1 MQVGYLESIQRYPI
15 EHGEQLKFS
24 VKSHVRS
31 SFIRCPITSCS
42 FRTSQQRPK
51 PWTVHQPSKLDPK
64 HSPVVPHEKHHHGT
78 HSKNHCDRTMF
89 CSNLRIPKKHSY
101 FHYSSIFESENT
113 QKPFILSPELD
124 SSRQTFRLNM
134 ILKCQSLARCNLCN
148 FHFLFF
154 FWGGIQL
161 SALLFCFPIKKKTRS
176 IFSGLWRKS
185 HEHHFLFAFQF
196 RGYFWLWLPE
206 TIKVMGTLQIHNLLY
221 QLQYPLLYQLQYPLL
236 YQLQYPLLYQL
247 YPLSIRLAKKG
258 KQHWAYH

>member
-24 VKSHVRS
+24 VKSHLRS

-64 HSPVVPHEKHHHGT
+64 HSPVVPHENHHHGT

-113 QKPFILSPELD
+113 QKPFI
-124 SSRQTFRLNM
+124 
-134 ILKCQSLARCNLCN
+134 
-148 FHFLFF
+148 
-154 FWGGIQL
+154 GGIQF
-161 SALLFCFPIKKKTRS
+161 SAPHILLPNKKKHGPFS
-176 IFSGLWRKS
+176 LVFGGNHANIISCLPSSFLDIFGCGCQKQLKS
-185 HEHHFLFAFQF
+185 WELF
-196 RGYFWLWLPE
+196 
-206 TIKVMGTLQIHNLLY
+206 K
-221 QLQYPLLYQLQYPLL
+221 
-236 YQLQYPLLYQL
+236 
-247 YPLSIRLAKKG
+247 
-258 KQHWAYH
+258 

>member
-15 EHGEQLKFS
+15 EHGELLKFS

-64 HSPVVPHEKHHHGT
+64 HWPVVPHEKHHHGT

-113 QKPFILSPELD
+113 QKPFILSLELD

-148 FHFLFF
+148 FHFPVFF
-154 FWGGIQL
+154 GGIQF
-161 SALLFCFPIKKKTRS
+161 SAPHILLPNKKKHGPFSPVFGGNHTNIIS
-176 IFSGLWRKS
+176 CLPSSFLDIFGCGCQKQLKS
-185 HEHHFLFAFQF
+185 WALFKLF
-196 RGYFWLWLPE
+196 
-206 TIKVMGTLQIHNLLY
+206 K
-221 QLQYPLLYQLQYPLL
+221 
-236 YQLQYPLLYQL
+236 
-247 YPLSIRLAKKG
+247 
-258 KQHWAYH
+258 